1 MFSRKPPGKLSNS
14 EKMHEHFKADRRR
27 KNLQGIAVLV
37 PIAVLFILLSYTG
50 GTAAEVTATATSA
63 NVSYRTKASH
73 RQQVALE
80 NGQLIMIELPHAIML
95 SPGEKVLLAR
105 HYLIA
110 PGLKRYRFIARL
122 GTADRQTK
130 PAQGKQN

>member
-1 MFSRKPPGKLSNS
+1 MFGKKLSRKRSNS
-14 EKMHEHFKADRRR
+14 EKLHEHFNADRRR
-27 KNLQGIAVLV
+27 QILQGTALLV
-37 PIAVLFILLSYTG
+37 PMAVLFILLSYTG
-50 GTAAEVTATATSA
+50 GSAAEVTATATSA

-73 RQQVALE
+73 RQQVELE
-80 NGQLIMIELPHAIML
+80 NGQLIMIELPHTIML

-122 GTADRQTK
+122 GTADRHTK
-130 PAQGKQN
+130 PAPGKQN